1 MATQM
6 VDMAST
12 SAEIKEEKAEVASG
26 SDIPRYPWGLQIRL
40 EKPDLDKLGMDKLPS
55 VGDEFHI
62 VAVGRVTSV
71 SQEYRDSTDESKCV
85 SIQLVMMQVMN
96 EGQEP
101 EDSPAEENKESMKS
115 PKVSGSALSYY
126 GGR

>member
-1 MATQM
+1 MAEL

-12 SAEIKEEKAEVASG
+12 PAEIKEEKAEVASAP
-26 SDIPRYPWGLQIRL
+26 DVPRYPWGLQIRL
-40 EKPDLDKLGMDKLPS
+40 EKPDLDKLGVDKLPA

-62 VAVGRVTSV
+62 MSVGRVTSV

-85 SIQLVMMQVMN
+85 SIQLVMMRVMN

-101 EDSPAEENKESMKS
+101 DDSPAEENKEQAKRPSS
-115 PKVSGSALSYY
+115 VLSYY
-126 GGR
+126 GGK